1 MRRKTKNG
9 QKTGG
14 ALKRTRISPLY
25 IYILGRI
32 TPTDENHHFSEG

>member
-25 IYILGRI
+25 IYIYI
-32 TPTDENHHFSEG
+32 YWEE